1 MDHTTLNE
9 GDIIRLKNGRVV
21 TIEDINPNPDWE
33 ADEETW
39 AETSDRHGNYNG
51 EVYPKDLEGAE
62 LVMTAADAANR
73 SLPKVKALVR
83 ELELGS
89 FSEFQHIET
98 EYGSDEGGE
107 AYFTVETNDGLIVQF
122 TVTVSNVHLTDF

>member
-1 MDHTTLNE
+1 MDYKTINE
-9 GDIIRLKNGRVV
+9 GDIIRLKNGRIV

-39 AETSDRHGNYNG
+39 AEGSDRHGYNNV
-51 EVYPKDLEGAE
+51 EVYPQDVETAE
-62 LVMTAADAANR
+62 LVMTAAEAAGR
-73 SLPKVKALVR
+73 TLPKVKDLVR

-89 FSEFQHIET
+89 FSKFQHIET

-107 AYFTVETNDGLIVQF
+107 AYFTVETNDGLTVQF